1 MLMIRPENADFVF
14 PAERYGLVIKGQAY
28 DFTVTGP
35 ITEAAQCLEV
45 SKRRMERFIPNAGSH
60 MKNGCNSAFC
70 NHRCPLGR
78 RNDSAI
84 QCRAQVG
91 RKTKI

>member
-35 ITEAAQCLEV
+35 IYGSRSMPRGVKASNGTFYSECRQPYE
-45 SKRRMERFIPNAGSH
+45 KR
-60 MKNGCNSAFC
+60 
-70 NHRCPLGR
+70 L
-78 RNDSAI
+78 
-84 QCRAQVG
+84 
-91 RKTKI
+91 